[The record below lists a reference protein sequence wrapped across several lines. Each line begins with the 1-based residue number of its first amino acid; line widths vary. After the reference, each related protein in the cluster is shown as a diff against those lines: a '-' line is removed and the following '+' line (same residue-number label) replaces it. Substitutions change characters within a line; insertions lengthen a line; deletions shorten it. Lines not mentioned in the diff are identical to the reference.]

1 MEHLP
6 ISENQPI
13 GGDSEA
19 PRSNDEAELF
29 LRNNESVEPS
39 TTATSIHGLS
49 TGYCNSHQ
57 ISELL
62 FCLVLCLA
70 GLLLELMG
78 LQPRHRAIP
87 YQPLSTGEPVVNQMY
102 DQEFTGETIGTLEL
116 LIYGIALPFLLQ
128 L

>member
-29 LRNNESVEPS
+29 LRKNDENVEPS
-39 TTATSIHGLS
+39 TATSIHGL
-49 TGYCNSHQ
+49 TGYCNSYQ
-57 ISELL
+57 ISEIL

-87 YQPLSTGEPVVNQMY
+87 YQPLSNGEPVVNQMY
-102 DQEFTGETIGTLEL
+102 DQEFTGETINTLEL

>member
-19 PRSNDEAELF
+19 PRSNEEAELF
-29 LRNNESVEPS
+29 LRNEENVEPS
-39 TTATSIHGLS
+39 TTTSIHGLS
-49 TGYCNSHQ
+49 TGYCNSYQ

-87 YQPLSTGEPVVNQMY
+87 YQPLSNGELVVNQMY
-102 DQEFTGETIGTLEL
+102 DQEFTGETINTLEL